1 TPASMMDILDQTGT
15 LEKGKVANFII
26 CSDSIFKEKNV
37 IYQNWV
43 KGTMYVVNSYDF
55 KDLRGNY
62 TLTAGTLSNL
72 TLQIEGSPSAPE
84 ASIKLNDKD
93 KLKVAMTTKDDLIS
107 LSFRYPNDSS
117 KEVYRLSGS
126 LREKNLFGTGQD
138 PMGNWINWNAQYTS
152 AYKEKADT
160 SKKKESFKTEGVVL
174 YPFTGHGNT
183 SLPTRE
189 TFLFKNATVWTNES
203 EGILQATDLLI
214 DNGKISKV
222 GKGITPPSGAQVIDA
237 TGKHL
242 TAGIIDEHSH
252 IAIKQGVNEGTQ
264 AVTSEVRIGDV
275 VDPTDINI
283 YRQLAGGVTSSHLL
297 HGSANPIGGQT
308 QLIKLRWGSSPEDLK
323 FKEWPGFIKFAL
335 GENVKQSNWGDLY
348 TSRFPQ
354 TRMGVEQ
361 IMYDAF
367 IRAKNYKHQWDNY
380 NKIPAKQRS
389 SAAAPRR
396 DLELDA
402 LVEILEGKRHITCH
416 SYVQSEIN
424 MLLHLAD
431 SMGFKVN
438 TFTHILEGYKVAD
451 KMKEH
456 GAFASSF
463 SDWWTYKYEV
473 YDAIP
478 HNPAIL
484 TKAGVVTAVNSDD
497 AEMARRLNQEAAKSV
512 KYGGLSAEEAWKLCT
527 LNPAKMLHVDDRVGS
542 IKEGKDADVVLW
554 NNDPLSIYSRP
565 EMTLVD
571 GTCYFSLQKDIE
583 HQAWLQKERMRLM
596 AKMLQLKQQGA
607 PTQKIQIE
615 FSREWHCDTIT
626 DGTSVG
632 K

>member
-1 TPASMMDILDQTGT
+1 
-15 LEKGKVANFII
+15 
-26 CSDSIFKEKNV
+26 
-37 IYQNWV
+37 
-43 KGTMYVVNSYDF
+43 
-55 KDLRGNY
+55 
-62 TLTAGTLSNL
+62 
-72 TLQIEGSPSAPE
+72 
-84 ASIKLNDKD
+84 
-93 KLKVAMTTKDDLIS
+93 
-107 LSFRYPNDSS
+107 
-117 KEVYRLSGS
+117 
-126 LREKNLFGTGQD
+126 
-138 PMGNWINWNAQYTS
+138 
-152 AYKEKADT
+152 
-160 SKKKESFKTEGVVL
+160 
-174 YPFTGHGNT
+174 
-183 SLPTRE
+183 
-189 TFLFKNATVWTNES
+189 
-203 EGILQATDLLI
+203 
-214 DNGKISKV
+214 
-222 GKGITPPSGAQVIDA
+222 
-237 TGKHL
+237 
-242 TAGIIDEHSH
+242 
-252 IAIKQGVNEGTQ
+252 
-264 AVTSEVRIGDV
+264 VRIGDV